1 MLIREGI
8 DDITPVGLS
17 AVPLGAWVAPGT
29 TTTFCGSLG
38 ASAPGKGQRTTGRAL
53 GSQTRILCVSWKI
66 LAC

>member
-17 AVPLGAWVAPGT
+17 AVPLGAWGAPGT
-29 TTTFCGSLG
+29 TATFCGSLG
-38 ASAPGKGQRTTGRAL
+38 ASAPGNRQRTMGRAL
-53 GSQTRILCVSWKI
+53 GSQSRILCVGWKI